1 MKGTMS
7 KEVIY
12 KKLFAIVKF
21 FTVSTADLHKLLTS
35 SILRVLSR
43 TEIFT
48 MGHYAANLRD
58 IEFCLFDLL
67 EREKILGTSIYKE
80 LDRQTVMGM
89 LEEVKRLSEN
99 DLAESFVEGDRIG
112 VDFDPATGDAKLPA
126 SFIKSY
132 RAYMDGDW
140 WRIDAPVEL
149 GGTVIPASLRW
160 AIAEMVL
167 GSNPSIHIY
176 ASGTSFAQVAY
187 YLGTEEQKRF
197 AKFMIDGQW
206 GASMML
212 TEPEAGSDVGAGRSK
227 AVKQSDGTWHITG
240 TKRFITSGDSDLSE
254 NIMHF
259 VLARRE
265 GGGPGTKGL
274 SLFMIPKFMF
284 DTETGALGKRNGV
297 YVTKVEHKMGLN
309 VSSTC
314 EMNLGENEPAV
325 GYLLGEVHEGIAQM
339 FKVIEFARMM
349 VGTKAIAT
357 LSAGYLQALA
367 YAKTRVQGGDMK
379 VMDNKSSPRVT
390 IIHHPD
396 VRRSLMVQKAYA
408 EGMRALVLYTASI
421 QDQVAMDRADGVDK
435 EKLADL
441 EALND
446 LLLPVVKGYGS
457 EKSWT
462 LLGTESL
469 QTFGGSGFTQDWPLE
484 QYVRDAKIDTLYEG
498 TTAIQGLDFFFR
510 KIVKD
515 GGRAI
520 GLLSKEIETFAKSGG
535 VHSLEKDAL
544 RKAFSDLNAII
555 AVLVGHAMES
565 QEKPEEIYMVG
576 LNTSRCL
583 IAVGDVITAWL
594 LLRQADI
601 AAAKLPSADKDA
613 DFYTGKIAAAKFFVH
628 NVLPHI
634 AADRVIVEAT
644 DNSIM
649 EISEGAF

>member
-1 MKGTMS
+1 
-7 KEVIY
+7 
-12 KKLFAIVKF
+12 
-21 FTVSTADLHKLLTS
+21 
-35 SILRVLSR
+35 
-43 TEIFT
+43 
-48 MGHYAANLRD
+48 MGHYLANLRD

-67 EREKILGTSIYKE
+67 EREKILGTSIYKD
-80 LDRQTVMGM
+80 LDRETVMGM
-89 LEEVKRLSEN
+89 LEEVKRLAEN
-99 DLAESFVEGDRIG
+99 DLAASFIEGDRLG
-112 VDFDPATGDAKLPA
+112 VDFDPATGDVKLPE

-132 RAYMDGDW
+132 RAYMDGEW

-149 GGTVIPASLRW
+149 GGNLIPSSLRW

-167 GSNPSIHIY
+167 GSNPAIHIY
-176 ASGTSFAQVAY
+176 ASGMAFANVAY
-187 YLGTEEQKRF
+187 YLGTDQQKKLAALMVER
-197 AKFMIDGQW
+197 DW

-212 TEPEAGSDVGAGRSK
+212 TEPDAGSDVGAGRSR
-227 AVKQSDGTWHITG
+227 AVEQSDGTWHVTG
-240 TKRFITSGDSDLSE
+240 TKRFITSGDSDLNE
-254 NIMHF
+254 NIIHF

-274 SLFMIPKFMF
+274 SLFLVPKFMF
-284 DTETGALGKRNGV
+284 DFETGKLGKRNGV
-297 YVTKVEHKMGLN
+297 YATKVEHKMGLN

-339 FKVIEFARMM
+339 FKIIEFARMM

-357 LSAGYLQALA
+357 LSAGYQQALA
-367 YAKTRVQGGDMK
+367 YSKTRVQGGDMK
-379 VMDNKSSPRVT
+379 VMNNKASQRVT

-396 VRRSLMVQKAYA
+396 VRRSLMVQKSYS

-421 QDQVAMDRADGVDK
+421 QDSIKIAGAQASGVSADK
-435 EKLADL
+435 IEDL
-441 EALND
+441 LALND
-446 LLLPVVKGYGS
+446 LLLPIVKGYGS

-510 KIVKD
+510 KIIKD

-520 GLLSKEIETFAKSGG
+520 NLLGKEIATFANSGG
-535 VHSLEKDAL
+535 VHEKEKEAL
-544 RKAFSDLNAII
+544 KKALDDLNAIV
-555 AVLVGHAMES
+555 ATLVGHAMAS
-565 QEKPEEIYMVG
+565 QENADEIYKVG
-576 LNTSRCL
+576 LSTSRTL
-583 IAVGDVITAWL
+583 MVVGDVIISWL

-601 AAAKLPSADKDA
+601 AAVKLPTATKDR
-613 DFYTGKIAAAKFFVH
+613 DFYLGKIAAAKFFVSTC
-628 NVLPHI
+628 LPHV
-634 AADRVIVEAT
+634 AADRIIIEGT
-644 DNSIM
+644 DNLIM

>member
-1 MKGTMS
+1 MS
-7 KEVIY
+7 
-12 KKLFAIVKF
+12 
-21 FTVSTADLHKLLTS
+21 
-35 SILRVLSR
+35 
-43 TEIFT
+43 
-48 MGHYAANLRD
+48 HYTANLRD

-67 EREKILGTSIYKE
+67 KREDVLGKSIYSE
-80 LDRQTVMGM
+80 LDRDTVMGM
-89 LEEVKRLSEN
+89 LEEMKRLSEN
-99 DLAESFVEGDRIG
+99 DLAASFVDGDRIG
-112 VDFDPATGDAKLPA
+112 VDFNPTTGDAKLPP

-132 RAYMDGDW
+132 RAYMDNEW
-140 WRIDAPVEL
+140 WRIDAPVEI

-176 ASGTSFAQVAY
+176 ASGTSFANVAY
-187 YLGTEEQKRF
+187 YLGNAQQKKL
-197 AKFMIDGQW
+197 AKLMVDNDW
-206 GASMML
+206 GATMML

-227 AVKQSDGTWHITG
+227 AVEQPDGTWHITG
-240 TKRFITSGDSDLSE
+240 TKRFITSGDSDLNE
-254 NIMHF
+254 NIIHY

-274 SLFMIPKFMF
+274 SLFIIPKFMF
-284 DTETGALGKRNGV
+284 DFETGELGKRNGV

-314 EMNLGENEPAV
+314 EMNLGEKEPAV
-325 GYLLGEVHEGIAQM
+325 GYLLGDVHEGIAQM

-357 LSAGYLQALA
+357 LSAGYQQALA

-379 VMDNKSSPRVT
+379 IMNDKASPRVT

-396 VRRSLMVQKAYA
+396 VRRSLMVQKSYS

-421 QDQVAMDRADGVDK
+421 QDSLAIARAEGTDK
-435 EKLADL
+435 ATIDDL

-446 LLLPVVKGYGS
+446 LMLPVVKGYGS

-520 GLLSKEIETFAKSGG
+520 GLLGKEIATFAQSGG
-535 VHSLEKDAL
+535 QHATEKAVLLKAL
-544 RKAFSDLNAII
+544 GDLNAII

-565 QEKPEEIYMVG
+565 QEKPEEIYKVG
-576 LNTSRCL
+576 LNTSSCL
-583 IAVGDVITAWL
+583 MAVGEIITAWL
-594 LLRQADI
+594 LIRQADI
-601 AAAKLPSADKDA
+601 AAEKLPTAGKDA
-613 DFYTGKIAAAKFFVH
+613 DFYNGKVASAKFFVA
-628 NVLPHI
+628 NMLPHI
-634 AADRVIVEAT
+634 STDRAIVEAT

-649 EISEGAF
+649 EIAESAF